1 VRLTSG
7 ADRSAGGWGRGASVG
22 TRGGWAAL
30 GRERRGTRAREGG
43 GEGGPESAQPRRG
56 ESFPFFS
63 FCFLFSFSL
72 IPFLLYPNIHLCFLG
87 AKMKYYM

>member
-1 VRLTSG
+1 MGR
-7 ADRSAGGWGRGASVG
+7 AGLRVEGER
-22 TRGGWAAL
+22 
-30 GRERRGTRAREGG
+30 GREREGEKVGRNRPSQGG
-43 GEGGPESAQPRRG
+43 GEEFS
-56 ESFPFFS
+56 FS